1 MRPNFAL
8 LALTTAMPAIA
19 DEWVMVSRT
28 NIFTYEARVGSLE
41 RTHTADN
48 QQPVVVLT
56 FRETELAKQLVKF
69 EKNYVSVAHCQ
80 AGQGKLVTTQMDGQ
94 VLYDNDFIFDGGSVA
109 STIARTISMVAFPTP
124 RPGNLGPAL

>member
-1 MRPNFAL
+1 MRPIFAL
-8 LALTTAMPAIA
+8 LTTAMPAIA

-41 RTHTADN
+41 RTHTVDS

-56 FRETELAKQLVKF
+56 FRETELAKRLVKF

-80 AGQGKLVTTQMDGQ
+80 AGLGKLVTAQMDGQ
-94 VLYDNDFIFDGGSVA
+94 VLYDNDFISDGGNVA
-109 STIARTISMVAFPTP
+109 STIARTIYMVAFPTP